1 MSVTKPIARPK
12 HSTDAVALFSY
23 VFSMSMVLTGFI
35 VQEFVLWACDYHL
48 GSTRGPLWDHFSTES
63 LLIIGLVSM
72 FSGLLGAV
80 ALSAPLA
87 LTIWVTGHLEMTS
100 LPSYAIA
107 GLLAAVVAAC
117 GLEAVDNFTLGNGQM
132 ALENRL
138 GWPVWK
144 MMLPALCGSLAYWHT
159 VRGLSR

>member
-1 MSVTKPIARPK
+1 MSVTKPSAPRK
-12 HSTDAVALFSY
+12 YSTEAVALFSY
-23 VFSMSMVLTGFI
+23 VFSMSIVFAGFV
-35 VQEFVLWACDYHL
+35 VQEIVLLACNSHL
-48 GSTRGPLWDHFSTES
+48 GAKPGPLWDYFSMQA
-63 LLIIGLVSM
+63 LLIIVFVKM
-72 FSGLLGAV
+72 IFGLLGVV

-87 LTIWVTGHLEMTS
+87 LTIWATGRLRMTS

-117 GLEAVDNFTLGNGQM
+117 GLEAVDNFTLGDGQT

-159 VRGLSR
+159 VRSLSR